1 MKVTWVLFKK
11 EMFESARNLKWLWM
25 PIVFI
30 LFGVTEPLTAY
41 YLPDILK
48 SLGDL
53 PEGAVIKIP
62 PPSSAEILMSTI
74 GQMNTLGVLVIVL
87 AFMGIVSGE
96 RKSGAAAMILVKP
109 VSFHAYIYSKWAAAL
124 LLIWTSYILG
134 LASTWYY
141 INLLFENISPAAF
154 FQSLAVFGMWLTFL
168 LTVLLFFSSMVKA
181 SGSAAFSAVA
191 VSIILSFLSGS
202 LPDKMK
208 WSPSRLSSYIPE
220 IVSGQGWTGDLTI
233 AMLGTGG
240 LCLLLLILT
249 PILFKRKELT

>member
-1 MKVTWVLFKK
+1 MWITWVLFKK
-11 EMFESARNLKWLWM
+11 EIMESARNFKWLWM
-25 PIVFI
+25 PVVFI

-41 YLPDILK
+41 YLPDILQ

-53 PEGAVIKIP
+53 PEGAVIEIP
-62 PPSSAEILMSTI
+62 TPSSAEVLMSTI
-74 GQMNTLGVLVIVL
+74 SQMNTLGVLVIVL

-109 VSFHAYIYSKWAAAL
+109 VSYHAYIYSKWAAAL
-124 LLIWTSYILG
+124 LLIWASYILG

-154 FQSLAVFGMWLTFL
+154 FQSLAVYGLWLMFL
-168 LTVLLFFSSMVKA
+168 LTMLLFFSSLVKA
-181 SGSAAFSAVA
+181 SGAAAFSAIA

-202 LPDKMK
+202 LPEKMK
-208 WSPSRLSSYIPE
+208 WSPSGLSSYIPE
-220 IVSGQGWTGDLTI
+220 LVSGQGWTGDLTI
-233 AMLGTGG
+233 GMVCTGG

-249 PILFKRKELT
+249 PILFQQKELT